1 MADWALCSMALFR
14 GDLDAASEFLA
25 KASPSS
31 ADPNEVLDPDGP
43 LPYPEG
49 WKRAFFEGTIR
60 LLGGVRG
67 RGNSIDGGRA
77 IEADPEGAN
86 NLGVALHRKGR
97 EDDCMAQFALASRRS
112 PGYRD
117 ALLNQRSEDQ
127 SKLITTHPIRSH
139 ASRNQY

>member
-60 LLGGVRG
+60 LLGGVEG
-67 RGNSIDGGRA
+67 AEIQLM
-77 IEADPEGAN
+77 EAERLRPTPEGAN

-97 EDDCMAQFALASRRS
+97 EDECMAQFALASRRL

>member
-60 LLGGVRG
+60 LLGGV
-67 RGNSIDGGRA
+67 
-77 IEADPEGAN
+77 EGAEIQLMEAERLRPTQKGPTIWVWRCTERVGRTTAWP
-86 NLGVALHRKGR
+86 NLPWRAVDRPDIGMRSSIS
-97 EDDCMAQFALASRRS
+97 AQKTRVS
-112 PGYRD
+112 
-117 ALLNQRSEDQ
+117 
-127 SKLITTHPIRSH
+127 
-139 ASRNQY
+139 